1 MELEHRGYHTVE
13 QVWNARRTVLVGEFV
28 SNIAGIDG
36 SWAHEAGRVV
46 LLNVF
51 GCQRISS
58 NRAEL
63 TEAAA
68 SVRDLLTDGLGAGST
83 DETGAHVWNC
93 VGRRVSLQMH
103 GKDGEPGMLHIS
115 IEPV

>member
-36 SWAHEAGRVV
+36 SWAQEDGSVV

-58 NRAEL
+58 DHTEL
-63 TEAAA
+63 TEAATD
-68 SVRDLLTDGLGAGST
+68 VHDLLTDGLGTGST
-83 DETGAHVWNC
+83 DETGAYVWHC
-93 VGRRVSLQMH
+93 AGRRVLLQIH